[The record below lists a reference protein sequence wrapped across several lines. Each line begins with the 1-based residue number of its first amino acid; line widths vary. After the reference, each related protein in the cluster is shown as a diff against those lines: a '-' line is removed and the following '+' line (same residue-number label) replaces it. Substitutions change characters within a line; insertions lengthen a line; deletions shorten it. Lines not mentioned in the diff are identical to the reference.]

1 MQKEEWEKNMN
12 TKMVITRQKSPL
24 PRNNEEYI
32 VTSLFEEDQMCEVVC
47 ENSKTN
53 SLLGNIYVGKVKN
66 IIKNLNAAFIQIADG
81 QMCYYSLDQYH
92 HPIYVHQ
99 ARPNTL
105 TQGDELVVQVTKEAI
120 KTKDP
125 VVTTNITFS
134 GKYVVLSTEN
144 LRIGI
149 SNKLDPSM
157 RKAMKAL
164 LEPIR
169 SEEYG
174 FIVRTNARNAASEE
188 IVAEAHN
195 LIAEF
200 QTLKQQAVHRTCFS
214 CLKKTEPQYIQ
225 RIRGMYADM
234 LERIQTDDKEIY
246 DQILQYLQKSQ
257 PELLEKL
264 SFYEDASYSLS
275 KLNSIPQ
282 RLEEALQERV
292 WLKSGAYLIIQP
304 TEALTVIDVN
314 SGKNTAKKNPQE
326 NFRQI
331 NLEAAREIAHQLR
344 LRNISG
350 ICVIDFIDLESKE
363 AQTELIQVFTQ
374 ELKKDPIPTNFVELT
389 KLGLVEITRK
399 KVRKSLYEQLK
410 GTAGNVVK

>member
-1 MQKEEWEKNMN
+1 MNMN
-12 TKMVITRQKSPL
+12 TKLVITRQNNPL
-24 PRNNEEYI
+24 HGKTGEYI
-32 VTSLFEEDQMCEVVC
+32 VTSLFEDNQMCEVVC
-47 ENSKTN
+47 ENSKSD
-53 SLLGNIYVGKVKN
+53 SLLGNIYIGKVQN
-66 IIKNLNAAFIQIADG
+66 IVKNLNAAFIQIADG
-81 QMCYYSLDQYH
+81 QTCYYSLDQYH

-99 ARPNTL
+99 ARPDTL
-105 TQGDELVVQVTKEAI
+105 TQGDELVVQITKEAI

-134 GKYVVLSTEN
+134 GKYVVLSSEN

-149 SNKLDPSM
+149 SNKLDVSM
-157 RKAMKAL
+157 RKAMKTL
-164 LEPIR
+164 LEPLQ
-169 SEEYG
+169 SDEYG
-174 FIVRTNARNAASEE
+174 FIVRTNARNAAPEE
-188 IVAEAHN
+188 ILAEARA
-195 LIAEF
+195 LISEF

-214 CLKKTEPQYIQ
+214 CLKKTEPQFIQ
-225 RIRGMYADM
+225 RIRGLYADT

-246 DQILQYLQKSQ
+246 EQILKYMQKSQ

-275 KLNSIPQ
+275 KLNSISH

-292 WLKSGAYLIIQP
+292 WLKSGAYLVIQP

-326 NFRQI
+326 NFRRI
-331 NLEAAREIAHQLR
+331 NLEAAHEIAHQLR

-363 AQTELIQVFTQ
+363 AQTELIQVFTH
-374 ELKKDPIPTNFVELT
+374 ELKKDPIPTTFVELT

-399 KVRKSLYEQLK
+399 KVRKSLYEQLLS
-410 GTAGNVVK
+410 